1 MAVRNSN
8 TKSAESLFGRS
19 QTEIDLALSRR
30 EDVTCP
36 LCHTTPE
43 PFAVDFQGLN
53 LARCSTCGLEFQS
66 PRPTFDD
73 LTHAVYGASYHTAKE
88 KLIDVARRYQFARQ
102 THRFEQYI
110 LGSRRR
116 VLDVGCGA
124 GAFIRFAIERGWVV
138 EGTDIVIN
146 ADACTTGARLWE
158 GQLPA
163 IEFDDRSFDVIRF
176 NHVLEHTQDPLAE
189 LRRARS
195 LMSDGGILHVGV
207 PNLAGLNIQLKTWQ
221 SRLRFKGKPWKHY
234 GALHHLWFFTPET
247 LTRLV
252 TMAGFE
258 VLDWETPVMD
268 RSGRP
273 HLVTV
278 VIRNFLEKIRAGGI
292 IDLYARVKMGGVKI

>member
-1 MAVRNSN
+1 MAVRNS
-8 TKSAESLFGRS
+8 TIKPAGSLFGRS
-19 QTEIDLALSRR
+19 QTEIDLALSQR

-43 PFAVDFQGLN
+43 LFAVDFQGLN

-66 PRPTFDD
+66 PRPTFGD
-73 LTHAVYGASYHTAKE
+73 LTRAVYGASYHTSKE
-88 KLIDVARRYQFARQ
+88 KLIGVARRYQFARQ
-102 THRFEQYI
+102 VHRLEQYI
-110 LGSRRR
+110 SGTRRR

-124 GAFIRFAIERGWVV
+124 GAFIRFATERGWEI

-146 ADACTTGARLWE
+146 ADACTTGARLWA

-163 IEFDDRSFDVIRF
+163 IEFGDTSFDVVRF

-195 LMSDGGILHVGV
+195 LMVDGGILHVGV
-207 PNLAGLNIQLKTWQ
+207 PNLAGLNAQLKSWQ
-221 SRLRFKGKPWKHY
+221 SRLRLKGKPWKHY
-234 GALHHLWFFTPET
+234 GALHHLWFFTPAT

-252 TMAGFE
+252 TVAGFE

-278 VIRNFLEKIRAGGI
+278 IMRGFLEKILAGGI
-292 IDLYARVKMGGVKI
+292 LDLYARVKMGSAKS